1 MLKEF
6 ENNRLLKFVPFSFDK
21 WDSRVHQIYPLGSY
35 SDYCEE
41 IKKTLSL
48 PGCSCMWSESL
59 SGFFLLS
66 SQGT

>member
-6 ENNRLLKFVPFSFDK
+6 ENNRLLKLMPFPFDK
-21 WDSRVHQIYPLGSY
+21 MGFKSA
-35 SDYCEE
+35 SDLPTWKLLRLLRE